1 MLIKQTARCRIVV
14 TGAYH
19 AAVFALAQGI
29 PVVCLS
35 NSPYYLAKFQGLED
49 LFGLGCATVRLSE
62 PDLPARLAAA
72 IERTWN
78 SAEACDCPCSN
89 LPSVRSK
96 GVGAYQRVKDLL
108 EFTSQARSSLDYA
121 DQQGSSAACASKEH

>member
-1 MLIKQTARCRIVV
+1 M

-49 LFGLGCATVRLSE
+49 LFGVGCTIVTLSE
-62 PDLPARLAAA
+62 PDFA
-72 IERTWN
+72 
-78 SAEACDCPCSN
+78 D
-89 LPSVRSK
+89 K
-96 GVGAYQRVKDLL
+96 G
-108 EFTSQARSSLDYA
+108 
-121 DQQGSSAACASKEH
+121 

>member
-1 MLIKQTARCRIVV
+1 MKVIKQTARCRVVV

-49 LFGLGCATVRLSE
+49 LFGSGCTIVTLERARLSRK
-62 PDLPARLAAA
+62 AGNGRSKKCG
-72 IERTWN
+72 T
-78 SAEACDCPCSN
+78 SADA
-89 LPSVRSK
+89 VRSPSAPLRLRQIEASLE
-96 GVGAYQRVKDLL
+96 AYHFVII
-108 EFTSQARSSLDYA
+108 Y
-121 DQQGSSAACASKEH
+121 